1 MTNLSIITST
11 EMTMGTRE
19 IAELLGK
26 QHSNIKISAQR
37 LAVSGVIGTLATQE
51 FSHNGNVYEEYR
63 LNKRDSLILVAQN
76 CPEFTAQIVD
86 RWQEL
91 ESQQRPQIPQTY
103 AAALLEAGRLAL
115 EVEEKTK
122 QLEYAN
128 NVISI
133 NAPKADFFDHYA
145 YCGGSL
151 GFREVAKLLKAKE
164 HEFRAFLCAKRY
176 MYQLSGQW
184 MAYAQHL
191 DAGRFEV
198 KTGTAERNNYA
209 FAKTVFT
216 PKGVQWIA
224 GEWGKYQAEKELNC
238 KVPALQETPYT
249 YAQH

>member
-122 QLEYAN
+122 QLALA
-128 NVISI
+128 
-133 NAPKADFFDHYA
+133 APKVAFADRVAGDDKGVNIGNYA
-145 YCGGSL
+145 RTVGL
-151 GFREVAKLLKAKE
+151 GQNVL
-164 HEFRAFLCAKRY
+164 FRALREHRIL
-176 MYQLSGQW
+176 MSGGNRHNLPFQD
-184 MAYAQHL
+184 YIER
-191 DAGRFEV
+191 GYFTV
-198 KTGTAERNNYA
+198 KEGTRTHNDE
-209 FAKTVFT
+209 TITTFT
-216 PKGVQWIA
+216 PMVTGKGQQWLTKRLIDLGYLKPIA
-224 GEWGKYQAEKELNC
+224 A
-238 KVPALQETPYT
+238 
-249 YAQH
+249 

>member
-37 LAVSGVIGTLATQE
+37 LAASGVIGTLATQE

-91 ESQQRPQIPQTY
+91 ESQQGRQIPQTY

-115 EVEEKTK
+115 EVEQKNHLLAV
-122 QLEYAN
+122 Q
-128 NVISI
+128 
-133 NAPKADFFDHYA
+133 APKVAFADRVAGDDKGVNIGNYA
-145 YCGGSL
+145 RAVGL
-151 GFREVAKLLKAKE
+151 GQNVM
-164 HEFRAFLCAKRY
+164 FRALRDNRIL
-176 MYQLSGQW
+176 MSGGNRHNLPFQD
-184 MAYAQHL
+184 YIER
-191 DAGRFEV
+191 GYFTV
-198 KTGTAERNNYA
+198 KEGTRTHNDE
-209 FAKTVFT
+209 TITTFT
-216 PKGVQWIA
+216 PMVTGKGQQWLTKRLIDLGYLKPIA
-224 GEWGKYQAEKELNC
+224 A
-238 KVPALQETPYT
+238 
-249 YAQH
+249 

>member
-91 ESQQRPQIPQTY
+91 ESQQIPQIPQTY

-122 QLEYAN
+122 QLALA
-128 NVISI
+128 
-133 NAPKADFFDHYA
+133 APKVAFADRVAGDDKGVNIGNYA
-145 YCGGSL
+145 RAVGL
-151 GFREVAKLLKAKE
+151 GQNVL
-164 HEFRAFLCAKRY
+164 FRALREHRIL
-176 MYQLSGQW
+176 MSGGNRHNLPFQD
-184 MAYAQHL
+184 YIER
-191 DAGRFEV
+191 GYFTV
-198 KTGTAERNNYA
+198 KEGTRTHNDE
-209 FAKTVFT
+209 TITTFT
-216 PKGVQWIA
+216 PMVTGKGQQWLTKRLIDLGYLKPIA
-224 GEWGKYQAEKELNC
+224 A
-238 KVPALQETPYT
+238 
-249 YAQH
+249 

>member
-1 MTNLSIITST
+1 MTNLSLITNT

-19 IAELLGK
+19 IAEMLGK

-164 HEFRAFLCAKRY
+164 YEFSAFLTAKRF
-176 MYQLSGQW
+176 MYRLGGKLTGYS
-184 MAYAQHL
+184 QHL
-191 DAGRFEV
+191 EAGRFEV
-198 KTGTAERNNYA
+198 KTGTNKKTNHA
-209 FAKTVFT
+209 FTETLFT

-224 GEWGKYQAEKELNC
+224 GEWGKHQAEK
-238 KVPALQETPYT
+238 AL
-249 YAQH
+249 AS

>member
-1 MTNLSIITST
+1 MTNLILITNT

-19 IAELLGK
+19 IAEMLGK
-26 QHSNIKISAQR
+26 RHDNIMTSAKR
-37 LAVSGVIGTLATQE
+37 LFEGGVICTGAPALQE
-51 FSHNGNVYEEYR
+51 TPYIHDQNGQTYYEYR

-224 GEWGKYQAEKELNC
+224 GEWGKYQAEK
-238 KVPALQETPYT
+238 AL
-249 YAQH
+249 AS

>member
-11 EMTMGTRE
+11 EVTMGTRE

-122 QLEYAN
+122 QLALA
-128 NVISI
+128 
-133 NAPKADFFDHYA
+133 APKVAFADRVAGDDKGVNIGNYA
-145 YCGGSL
+145 RAVGL
-151 GFREVAKLLKAKE
+151 GQNVL
-164 HEFRAFLCAKRY
+164 FRALREHRIL
-176 MYQLSGQW
+176 MSGGNRHNLPFQD
-184 MAYAQHL
+184 YIER
-191 DAGRFEV
+191 GYFTV
-198 KTGTAERNNYA
+198 KEGTRTHNDE
-209 FAKTVFT
+209 TITTFT
-216 PKGVQWIA
+216 PMVTGKGQQWLTKRLIDLGYLKPIA
-224 GEWGKYQAEKELNC
+224 A
-238 KVPALQETPYT
+238 
-249 YAQH
+249 

>member
-122 QLEYAN
+122 QLALA
-128 NVISI
+128 
-133 NAPKADFFDHYA
+133 APKVAFAD
-145 YCGGSL
+145 
-151 GFREVAKLLKAKE
+151 RVAGDDK
-164 HEFRAFLCAKRY
+164 
-176 MYQLSGQW
+176 GVNI
-184 MAYAQHL
+184 
-191 DAGRFEV
+191 G
-198 KTGTAERNNYA
+198 NYA
-209 FAKTVFT
+209 RAVGLGQNVLFRTLREHRILMSGGNRHNLPFQDYIERGYFTVKEGTRTHNDETVPTFT
-216 PKGVQWIA
+216 PMVTGKGQQWLTRRLIDLGYLKPIA
-224 GEWGKYQAEKELNC
+224 A
-238 KVPALQETPYT
+238 
-249 YAQH
+249 

>member
-122 QLEYAN
+122 QLALA
-128 NVISI
+128 
-133 NAPKADFFDHYA
+133 APKVAFAD
-145 YCGGSL
+145 
-151 GFREVAKLLKAKE
+151 RVAGDDK
-164 HEFRAFLCAKRY
+164 
-176 MYQLSGQW
+176 GVNI
-184 MAYAQHL
+184 
-191 DAGRFEV
+191 G
-198 KTGTAERNNYA
+198 NYA
-209 FAKTVFT
+209 RAVGLGQNVLFRTLREHRILMSGGNRHNLPFQDYIERGYFTVKEGTRTHNDETITTFT
-216 PKGVQWIA
+216 PMVTGKGQQWLTKRLIDLGYLKPIA
-224 GEWGKYQAEKELNC
+224 A
-238 KVPALQETPYT
+238 
-249 YAQH
+249 

>member
-91 ESQQRPQIPQTY
+91 ESQQGPQIPQTY

-115 EVEEKTK
+115 EVEQKNHLLAV
-122 QLEYAN
+122 Q
-128 NVISI
+128 
-133 NAPKADFFDHYA
+133 APKVAFADRVAGDDKGVNIGNYA
-145 YCGGSL
+145 RAVGL
-151 GFREVAKLLKAKE
+151 GQNVL
-164 HEFRAFLCAKRY
+164 FRAMREHRIL
-176 MYQLSGQW
+176 MSGGNRHNLPFQD
-184 MAYAQHL
+184 YIER
-191 DAGRFEV
+191 GYFTV
-198 KTGTAERNNYA
+198 KEGTRTHNDE
-209 FAKTVFT
+209 TITTFT
-216 PKGVQWIA
+216 PMVTGKGQQWLTKRLIDLGYLKPIA
-224 GEWGKYQAEKELNC
+224 A
-238 KVPALQETPYT
+238 
-249 YAQH
+249 

>member
-26 QHSNIKISAQR
+26 QHSNLTPTAQR

-122 QLEYAN
+122 QLALA
-128 NVISI
+128 
-133 NAPKADFFDHYA
+133 APKVAFADRVAGDDKGVNIGNYA
-145 YCGGSL
+145 RAVGL
-151 GFREVAKLLKAKE
+151 GQNVL
-164 HEFRAFLCAKRY
+164 FRALREHRIL
-176 MYQLSGQW
+176 MSGGNRHNLPFQD
-184 MAYAQHL
+184 YIER
-191 DAGRFEV
+191 GYFTV
-198 KTGTAERNNYA
+198 KEGTRTHNDE
-209 FAKTVFT
+209 TITTFT
-216 PKGVQWIA
+216 PMVTGKGQQWLTKRLIDLGYLKPIA
-224 GEWGKYQAEKELNC
+224 A
-238 KVPALQETPYT
+238 
-249 YAQH
+249 

>member
-1 MTNLSIITST
+1 MTNLSLIANT

-37 LAVSGVIGTLATQE
+37 LAASGVIGTLATQE
-51 FSHNGNVYEEYR
+51 FPHNGNIYEEYR

-164 HEFRAFLCAKRY
+164 YEFSAFLTAKRF
-176 MYQLSGQW
+176 MYRLGGKLTGYS
-184 MAYAQHL
+184 QHL
-191 DAGRFEV
+191 EAGRFEV
-198 KTGTAERNNYA
+198 KTGTNKKTNHA
-209 FAKTVFT
+209 FTETLFT

-224 GEWGKYQAEKELNC
+224 GEWGKYQAEK
-238 KVPALQETPYT
+238 AL
-249 YAQH
+249 AS